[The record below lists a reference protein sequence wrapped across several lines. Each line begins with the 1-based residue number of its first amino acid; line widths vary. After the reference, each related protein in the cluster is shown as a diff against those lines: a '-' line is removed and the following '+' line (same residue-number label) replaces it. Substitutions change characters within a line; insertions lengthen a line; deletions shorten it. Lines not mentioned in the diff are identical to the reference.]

1 MPAVTLLTMTSTPQ
15 RLRRSIRRE
24 AGDDR
29 TYAAERTGDDL
40 PGGVPRLLVQR
51 SRRLPVRRTY
61 DATVCATT
69 WSRAGIAPVKSAAT
83 ERWLCYRAVLFIS
96 IQTSPEPLLA
106 TTRSGRPSPLKSPM
120 ATDEGLLPAPKVAPQ
135 GKLPSPA
142 PRNTRLETPR
152 PDLGCHRR

>member
-1 MPAVTLLTMTSTPQ
+1 MRRGRSGILAGRPPRRLADGSTGRWRPRGRAWPRRAVCCWRRCCRSGSESQDRQRGDFGLAEETAVPAVTLLTMTSTPQ
-15 RLRRSIRRE
+15 RLRRSIRRK

-83 ERWLCYRAVLFIS
+83 
-96 IQTSPEPLLA
+96 
-106 TTRSGRPSPLKSPM
+106 
-120 ATDEGLLPAPKVAPQ
+120 
-135 GKLPSPA
+135 
-142 PRNTRLETPR
+142 
-152 PDLGCHRR
+152 